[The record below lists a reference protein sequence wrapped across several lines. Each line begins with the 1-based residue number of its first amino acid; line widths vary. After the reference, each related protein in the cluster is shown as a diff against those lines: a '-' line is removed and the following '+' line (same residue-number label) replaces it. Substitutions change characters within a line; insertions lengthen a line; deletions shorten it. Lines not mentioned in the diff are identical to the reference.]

1 MSRSRIVIGVVIV
14 LILSTVGYLGY
25 QNYLA
30 PLPPTPTA
38 AAVEAQPE
46 SPAIVTAEGKI
57 VPARDA
63 TLAFRLAGRVA
74 EVLVEEGGAVKEGEA
89 LIRLENADLQAAV
102 AQAEAALSL
111 AEANRNAVLAGAR
124 AQEIES
130 AEKQLSAANA
140 TVSQASAQL
149 AQLQSGATPDQIAA
163 AQAAI
168 AQAES
173 AQKQAQIA
181 YDKIIENIKFLAGPT
196 EEQARFQLNAA
207 NENLAA
213 AQAALTQLQAGAD
226 DDAIKAAQATVW
238 AAAAQRD
245 AVEAQLELLKS
256 GATDEQRAAAEAQV
270 AQARAALDA
279 AEAQLAQ
286 TELHAPFAGTVVS
299 LNVEVGEVVAPGAP
313 ALVLADLSQWR
324 VKTSDLSETD
334 VVLVRPGQTA
344 AVTLDAF
351 ADQTFNGVVTE
362 IGSLAETNRGN
373 TTYPV
378 TILLDPAEVTLLWGM
393 TAFVDISVGK

>member
-1 MSRSRIVIGVVIV
+1 MSRSRIVVGVVVV
-14 LILSTVGYLGY
+14 LILSILGYLGY
-25 QNYLA
+25 QNFLA
-30 PLPPTPTA
+30 PQPPTPTA
-38 AAVEAQPE
+38 AAIEAQPE

-74 EVLVEEGGAVKEGEA
+74 EILVEEGGTVKEGDA
-89 LIRLENADLQAAV
+89 LIQLENADLQAAV

-111 AEANRNAVLAGAR
+111 AEANRDAVLAGAR

-163 AQAAI
+163 AEAAI

-196 EEQARFQLNAA
+196 EEQSRFQLNAA
-207 NENLAA
+207 NENLTA
-213 AQAALTQLQAGAD
+213 AQAALVQVQAGAD
-226 DDAIKAAQATVW
+226 DDAIKAAQAVVW

-245 AVEAQLELLKS
+245 AIKAQLDLLKS
-256 GATDEQRAAAEAQV
+256 GATDEQKAAADAQV

-279 AEAQLAQ
+279 AEAQFAQ
-286 TELHAPFAGTVVS
+286 TELRAPFAGTIVS

-313 ALVLADLSQWR
+313 VLVLADLSQWQ

-334 VVLVRPGQTA
+334 VVLVRPGQTV

-351 ADQTFNGVVTE
+351 ADLTFNGVVTE

-373 TTYPV
+373 TTYAV
-378 TILLDPAEVTLLWGM
+378 TIELDPIDTPLRWGM
-393 TAFVDISVGK
+393 TAFADIEVRP